1 MDVWNEKEMKR
12 SFNELPFYGVSTEK
26 TCTKHLNNIDMLREL
41 PFYDEL
47 DLAKTSKAFKRI
59 RKD

>member
-1 MDVWNEKEMKR
+1 MKR
-12 SFNELPFYGVSTEK
+12 LFNELPFYGVSTEK
-26 TCTKHLNNIDMLREL
+26 TCTKHLNNIDMLYEL